1 MRSIRKIIFNII
13 FFTAFAALLFN
24 DLKRKINILSVLLIL
39 AVITSILIISSLFI
53 KNKRFRLYSIIYCLP
68 VTLIVYLY
76 AWFESN
82 DDYGKL
88 GIFFALIP
96 GIVILFLGSLIYAVI
111 PLVKKD
117 KKPLEEEKNDIT
129 DPNDGELLMKIIS
142 CYEKNDNLN
151 NTK

>member
-1 MRSIRKIIFNII
+1 
-13 FFTAFAALLFN
+13 
-24 DLKRKINILSVLLIL
+24 
-39 AVITSILIISSLFI
+39 
-53 KNKRFRLYSIIYCLP
+53 
-68 VTLIVYLY
+68 
-76 AWFESN
+76 
-82 DDYGKL
+82 L